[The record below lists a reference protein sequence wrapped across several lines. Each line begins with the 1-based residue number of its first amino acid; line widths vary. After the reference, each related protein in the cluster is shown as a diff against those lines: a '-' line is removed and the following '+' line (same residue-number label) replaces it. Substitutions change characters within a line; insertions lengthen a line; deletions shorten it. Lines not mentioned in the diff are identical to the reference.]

1 MDIIS
6 NETIVQ
12 QLLAI
17 DSWQTQFE
25 DLAKGGNVAD
35 IDPLASV
42 EEVGIQDSYCRGS
55 SPKDTKFSN
64 GTYAQKN

>member
-12 QLLAI
+12 QLLAT
-17 DSWQTQFE
+17 DSWQTQFD

-35 IDPLASV
+35 I
-42 EEVGIQDSYCRGS
+42 EEVEMDRIQNSY
-55 SPKDTKFSN
+55 
-64 GTYAQKN
+64 